1 MSGRRKLSWLR
12 RHRGAPELFNNAACK
27 LATAAA
33 LACNAKLCAEIV
45 KATATTFAGF
55 ADLIISYLAANTH
68 VHRVLSSYNDRI
80 LDANENDCQMYLH
93 LLL

>member
-33 LACNAKLCAEIV
+33 LACNAKLCAEIA
-45 KATATTFAGF
+45 KATAATFAGF

-68 VHRVLSSYNDRI
+68 VHRV
-80 LDANENDCQMYLH
+80 
-93 LLL
+93 